1 MLATLRT
8 IAAVATA
15 GPLRSPCMMVLDG
28 PVAYEVG
35 DFFNDVEHVAKFG
48 GTSDPERR
56 CLTESTFA
64 TLAMTR
70 SIGSSSWARSTSSCC
85 ATERSRRSCRTA
97 SRPMTPRT
105 RWASTI
111 FESQRLP
118 DATRISSGFS
128 IPARFESGVSTSLPL
143 TTRRSPALR
152 LIDAPAFGT
161 GLHPTTAL
169 CLEALDEALAIVR
182 PQSVLDVGTG
192 SGVLALAALRL
203 GVPRGLAIDIDDEAV
218 RVAAENAHTNGLGDR
233 LLLARG
239 GPETP
244 HRCVAARAR
253 QRAGGAADRHGA
265 GPRAARGPS
274 WSPGALGHP
283 SSVEPDVDRAYRHL
297 GMRRVRPRSRAGW
310 VALEMRAT
318 W

>member
-1 MLATLRT
+1 
-8 IAAVATA
+8 
-15 GPLRSPCMMVLDG
+15 MVLDG

-85 ATERSRRSCRTA
+85 ATERSRRSCRTRRA
-97 SRPMTPRT
+97 DDAANAGRPR
-105 RWASTI
+105 SS
-111 FESQRLP
+111 ESQRLP
-118 DATRISSGFS
+118 DATRISIWILNPRPVRIGRLH
-128 IPARFESGVSTSLPL
+128 IVAV
-143 TTRRSPALR
+143 TTRRSPPLR

-203 GVPRGLAIDIDDEAV
+203 G
-218 RVAAENAHTNGLGDR
+218 
-233 LLLARG
+233 
-239 GPETP
+239 
-244 HRCVAARAR
+244 C
-253 QRAGGAADRHGA
+253 
-265 GPRAARGPS
+265 PS
-274 WSPGALGHP
+274 
-283 SSVEPDVDRAYRHL
+283 
-297 GMRRVRPRSRAGW
+297 RPRHRH
-310 VALEMRAT
+310 R
-318 W
+318 